1 MKRTLW
7 FLLVALV
14 LLPGMALAQGTGGVA
29 VTGQVTN
36 GTPGGALPV
45 GDPVTLQFYSE
56 GEWTAI
62 YTTTLSADGSFRFA
76 DFGMD
81 AGSDFVTHILYQ
93 DVDYYSPPTKLTG
106 EADAVAD
113 IAIYELTTD
122 PSGVAI
128 DQMHYF
134 IAPSGDSVRVAEYLL
149 IGNTGDRTYIGTE
162 NADGMR
168 TTIAFTPPAGA
179 SELYFDGPGLGER
192 YVGDVTYFE
201 DTRPIPP
208 GSSVIDVDFSY
219 QLPFTDGMSI
229 ERVVDLPI
237 ASVALIVSSESIGL
251 SGLGLT
257 PQGMM
262 NTQMGVAASYSA
274 GPLAAGEPLAFTFV
288 PQTMTLT
295 ETGSDTTTSAR
306 TANPTRDALLGV
318 AALALAAFVGY
329 RLWKP
334 ASVPPPPEAARPL
347 LEAIVALDA
356 RFAAGELSE
365 EAYHQERETLKQ
377 QLYETLREN
386 ADHGDSASY

>member
-1 MKRTLW
+1 MKRVLP
-7 FLLVALV
+7 FLIVVLV

-36 GTPGGALPV
+36 GTPGGTLPV

-76 DFGMD
+76 DFDTD

-93 DVDYYSPPTKLTG
+93 EADYYSSPTKLTG

-113 IAIYELTTD
+113 IAIYEPTTD
-122 PSGVAI
+122 PSGVVI

-134 IAPSGDSVRVAEYLL
+134 IAPSGDTVRVAEYYL
-149 IGNTGDRTYIGTE
+149 IGNTGDHTYIGTE

-168 TTIAFTPPAGA
+168 TTIAFAPPAGA
-179 SELYFDGPGLGER
+179 DELYFDGPGLGDR
-192 YVGDVTYFE
+192 YVGDVAYFE

-208 GSSVIDVDFSY
+208 GEAVIDVDFSY
-219 QLPFTDGMSI
+219 QLPFTDGMRI
-229 ERVVDLPI
+229 ERAVDLPI
-237 ASVALIVSSESIGL
+237 ESVALIVSSESIGI
-251 SGLGLT
+251 SGAGLN

-262 NTQMGVAASYSA
+262 NTQMGTAASYSA

-288 PQTMTLT
+288 PQTMTVT
-295 ETGSDTTTSAR
+295 ETGSGTTTSAR

-329 RLWKP
+329 QLWKP

-347 LEAIVALDA
+347 LEAIAALDA

-365 EAYHQERETLKQ
+365 EAYHQEREALKQ
-377 QLYETLREN
+377 QLVALLKQ
-386 ADHGDSASY
+386 

>member
-1 MKRTLW
+1 MRHV
-7 FLLVALV
+7 LLSLCVILA
-14 LLPGMALAQGTGGVA
+14 LLPGLALAQGPGGIA

-36 GTPGGALPV
+36 GTPGGTLPV
-45 GDPVTLQFYSE
+45 GDPVTLQFYSQ

-76 DFGMD
+76 DFSSD

-93 DVDYYSPPTKLTG
+93 GVDYYSSPTKLTG
-106 EADAVAD
+106 ETDVVAD
-113 IAIYELTTD
+113 IDIYEPTTD
-122 PSGVAI
+122 PSGVVI

-134 IAPSGDSVRVAEYLL
+134 IAPSGDTVRIAEYYL

-168 TTIAFTPPAGA
+168 TTLVFTPPAGA
-179 SELYFDGPGLGER
+179 SDLYFDGPGLGER
-192 YVGDVTYFE
+192 FVGDITRFA

-208 GSSVIDVDFSY
+208 GKTTVDVDFSY
-219 QLPFTDGMSI
+219 QLPFTDGMRV
-229 ERVVDLPI
+229 ERVTDVPI
-237 ASVALIVSSESIGL
+237 TLVALIVSSESIGL
-251 SGLGLT
+251 AGQGLT

-262 NTQMGVAASYSA
+262 NTQMGPAASYSA

-288 PQTMTLT
+288 PQTMAVTK
-295 ETGSDTTTSAR
+295 TGSGTTSTR

-329 RLWKP
+329 RLMKP

-347 LEAIVALDA
+347 LEAIAALDA
-356 RFAAGELSE
+356 RFAAGDLAQ
-365 EAYHQERETLKQ
+365 EAYRQEREALKQ
-377 QLYETLREN
+377 QLYATLQEP
-386 ADHGDSASY
+386 AES